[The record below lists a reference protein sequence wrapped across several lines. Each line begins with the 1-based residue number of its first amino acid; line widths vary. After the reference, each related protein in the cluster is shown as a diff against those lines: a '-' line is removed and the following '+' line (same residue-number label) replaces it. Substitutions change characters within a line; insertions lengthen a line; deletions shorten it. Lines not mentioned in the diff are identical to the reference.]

1 MPLTPEQLAKIA
13 QKDAALPAAL
23 KSNATT
29 NYYEGYFF
37 ITLNTRNYAP
47 ILSFITGRPD
57 APDDAPDAPACEY
70 TELGRKVMAV
80 WQTVPR
86 FHPQVEIIAA
96 EAMPDHF
103 HGLLR
108 LLPGNRKHLGHLVG
122 SFMGGCTH
130 GYWDTLGIDWRK
142 DRAERL
148 AKGAHA
154 LPPDRDRDHTC
165 SFRGPSLFVR
175 GYNDMEAVTP
185 EQVQTKL
192 RYIREQARR
201 ALIKGTLRDRFLVHR
216 SCTARGWT
224 LDTIRRGLRADRF
237 YAHNPDRLEHIL
249 LSLLPRI
256 PMQPAIVSAS
266 PSASSSASSST
277 SSSTSPSASPSVSPS
292 ASPSASSSAS
302 PSASSSASPS
312 ASPSASSS
320 ASSPKALLSYVG
332 CSALLSAERKLP
344 LVCHRS
350 DAPFF
355 ERQRDAVLRAARE
368 GAVIVSAF
376 ISPKE
381 REIRD
386 LLLMEQLPV
395 IEVCDNGFGDRYK
408 PRGKSF
414 YACAENR
421 LVQISPWNYE
431 YCPDLAVNREVCLV
445 MNELT
450 RVIAGV
456 GDGWWK
462 E

>member
-1 MPLTPEQLAKIA
+1 MPLTKEQLAKIA
-13 QKDAALPAAL
+13 QKEATLSAAL
-23 KSNATT
+23 KRSTST

-37 ITLNTRNYAP
+37 ITLNTRDYAP
-47 ILSFITGRPD
+47 ILSYISGRPD
-57 APDDAPDAPACEY
+57 APEGASDAPRCEY

-108 LLPGNRKHLGHLVG
+108 LKAGNRKHLGRIVNG
-122 SFMGGCTH
+122 FMIACTH
-130 GYWDTLGIDWRK
+130 EYWDTVGIKWRDMKKGPNKSDRDASRDWY
-142 DRAERL
+142 
-148 AKGAHA
+148 
-154 LPPDRDRDHTC
+154 DRDHTR

-192 RYIREQARR
+192 QYIREQARR
-201 ALIKGTLRDRFLVHR
+201 ALINGTLRDRFHIHR
-216 SCTARGWT
+216 SCKARGWT
-224 LDTIRRGLRADRF
+224 LDAIRRGLRADRF
-237 YAHNPDRLEHIL
+237 YAHNPERLEATL
-249 LSLLPRI
+249 RTLMPRI
-256 PMQPAIVSAS
+256 NMQPAATALAPAAATPASALA
-266 PSASSSASSST
+266 PAALAPAALSSG
-277 SSSTSPSASPSVSPS
+277 
-292 ASPSASSSAS
+292 
-302 PSASSSASPS
+302 
-312 ASPSASSS
+312 
-320 ASSPKALLSYVG
+320 SSPASAPKPLLSYIG

-350 DAPFF
+350 DATFF

-368 GAVIVSAF
+368 GAVIVSVF

-381 REIRD
+381 REIRR

-395 IEVCDNGFGDRYK
+395 IEVYDNGLADRYK
-408 PRGKSF
+408 PSGKNF

-431 YCPDLAVNREVCLV
+431 YCRNMTVNREVCLL
-445 MNELT
+445 MNELA
-450 RVIAGV
+450 RVVAGT
-456 GDGWWK
+456 GEGWWK
-462 E
+462 EE

>member
-23 KSNATT
+23 KRNATT

-80 WQTVPR
+80 WQSVPR

-130 GYWDTLGIDWRK
+130 GYWDILGIDWRK

-249 LSLLPRI
+249 RSLLPRI
-256 PMQPAIVSAS
+256 PMLPAIVSAS
-266 PSASSSASSST
+266 S
-277 SSSTSPSASPSVSPS
+277 SASPSLSLSLS
-292 ASPSASSSAS
+292 ASPSLSASSSAS
-302 PSASSSASPS
+302 PSASS
-312 ASPSASSS
+312 
-320 ASSPKALLSYVG
+320 PKPLLSYVG

-376 ISPKE
+376 VSPKE
-381 REIRD
+381 REIGR

-408 PRGKSF
+408 PSGKSF

-431 YCPDLAVNREVCLV
+431 YCRDLAVNREVCLV
-445 MNELT
+445 MNELA

>member
-23 KSNATT
+23 KRNATT

-80 WQTVPR
+80 WQSVPR

-108 LLPGNRKHLGHLVG
+108 LLPGNRKHLGRMVNG
-122 SFMGGCTH
+122 FMIACTH
-130 GYWDTLGIDWRK
+130 DYWDTLDIKWRDMKKDPNKSDRDASRDWY
-142 DRAERL
+142 
-148 AKGAHA
+148 
-154 LPPDRDRDHTC
+154 DRDHTR
-165 SFRGPSLFVR
+165 SFRGPSFFVR

-249 LSLLPRI
+249 RSLLPRI
-256 PMQPAIVSAS
+256 PMLPAIVSAS
-266 PSASSSASSST
+266 PSASSSASS
-277 SSSTSPSASPSVSPS
+277 
-292 ASPSASSSAS
+292 
-302 PSASSSASPS
+302 
-312 ASPSASSS
+312 
-320 ASSPKALLSYVG
+320 PKPLLSYVG

-376 ISPKE
+376 VSPKE
-381 REIRD
+381 RVIGR

-395 IEVCDNGFGDRYK
+395 IEVCDNGFGERYK
-408 PRGKSF
+408 PSGKSF

>member
-23 KSNATT
+23 KRNATT

-130 GYWDTLGIDWRK
+130 GYWDILGIDWRK

-165 SFRGPSLFVR
+165 SFRSPSLFVH

-249 LSLLPRI
+249 RSLLPRI
-256 PMQPAIVSAS
+256 PMQQAIV
-266 PSASSSASSST
+266 
-277 SSSTSPSASPSVSPS
+277 
-292 ASPSASSSAS
+292 
-302 PSASSSASPS
+302 SASPS

-320 ASSPKALLSYVG
+320 ASPTASSSASPSASSSASSPKPLLSYVG

-376 ISPKE
+376 VSPKE
-381 REIRD
+381 REIGR

-395 IEVCDNGFGDRYK
+395 IEVCDNGFGERYK
-408 PRGKSF
+408 PSGKSF

-445 MNELT
+445 MNELA

>member
-23 KSNATT
+23 KRNATT

-130 GYWDTLGIDWRK
+130 GYWDILGIDWRK

-256 PMQPAIVSAS
+256 PMLPAIVSAS
-266 PSASSSASSST
+266 PSS
-277 SSSTSPSASPSVSPS
+277 SPSS
-292 ASPSASSSAS
+292 SPSASS
-302 PSASSSASPS
+302 SASSSASPS
-312 ASPSASSS
+312 ASPT
-320 ASSPKALLSYVG
+320 ASSPKPLLSYVG

-431 YCPDLAVNREVCLV
+431 YCRDLAVNREVCLV
-445 MNELT
+445 MNELA

>member
-23 KSNATT
+23 KRNAAT

-86 FHPQVEIIAA
+86 FHPQVDIIAA

-108 LLPGNRKHLGHLVG
+108 LKAGNRKHLGRMVNG
-122 SFMGGCTH
+122 FMIACTH
-130 GYWDTLGIDWRK
+130 DYWDTLAIRWRDMKKDPNKSDRDASRDWY
-142 DRAERL
+142 
-148 AKGAHA
+148 
-154 LPPDRDRDHTC
+154 DRDHTR

-175 GYNDMEAVTP
+175 GYNDMEALTP

-192 RYIREQARR
+192 RYIHEQARR
-201 ALIKGTLRDRFLVHR
+201 ALIKGTFRDRFLVHR

-237 YAHNPDRLEHIL
+237 YAHNPDRLELIL
-249 LSLLPRI
+249 RSLLPRI
-256 PMQPAIVSAS
+256 PMQQATAP
-266 PSASSSASSST
+266 ASSSAV
-277 SSSTSPSASPSVSPS
+277 P
-292 ASPSASSSAS
+292 
-302 PSASSSASPS
+302 
-312 ASPSASSS
+312 S
-320 ASSPKALLSYVG
+320 ASSPKPLLSYVG

-376 ISPKE
+376 VSPKE
-381 REIRD
+381 REIRR

-408 PRGKSF
+408 PVGKSF

-421 LVQISPWNYE
+421 LVLISPWNYE
-431 YCPDLAVNREVCLV
+431 YCRDLAINREVCLV
-445 MNELT
+445 MNELV
-450 RVIAGV
+450 RVIAGT

-462 E
+462 

>member
-23 KSNATT
+23 KRNATT

-201 ALIKGTLRDRFLVHR
+201 ALIKGTLRDRFLVNR

-237 YAHNPDRLEHIL
+237 YAHNPDRLELIL
-249 LSLLPRI
+249 RSLLPRI
-256 PMQPAIVSAS
+256 PMQQAPAPA
-266 PSASSSASSST
+266 PASS
-277 SSSTSPSASPSVSPS
+277 S

-302 PSASSSASPS
+302 PSASSSAS
-312 ASPSASSS
+312 
-320 ASSPKALLSYVG
+320 SPKPLLSYVG

-376 ISPKE
+376 VSPKE
-381 REIRD
+381 REIGR

-408 PRGKSF
+408 PSGKSF

-431 YCPDLAVNREVCLV
+431 YCRDMSINREVCLV
-445 MNELT
+445 MNELA

>member
-23 KSNATT
+23 KRNATT

-130 GYWDTLGIDWRK
+130 GYWDILGIDWRK

-237 YAHNPDRLEHIL
+237 YVHNPDRLEHIL

-256 PMQPAIVSAS
+256 PMQQTTAP
-266 PSASSSASSST
+266 
-277 SSSTSPSASPSVSPS
+277 
-292 ASPSASSSAS
+292 ASSSAS
-302 PSASSSASPS
+302 PSASSSKP
-312 ASPSASSS
+312 
-320 ASSPKALLSYVG
+320 LLSYVG

-408 PRGKSF
+408 PSGKSF

-431 YCPDLAVNREVCLV
+431 YCPALAVNREVCLV
-445 MNELT
+445 MNELA

>member
-23 KSNATT
+23 KRNATT

-130 GYWDTLGIDWRK
+130 GYWDILGIDWRK

-201 ALIKGTLRDRFLVHR
+201 ALIKGTLRDRFFVHR

-249 LSLLPRI
+249 RSLLPRI
-256 PMQPAIVSAS
+256 PMQQAVGSASASASASSSASASASLSAS
-266 PSASSSASSST
+266 PSASSSASSS
-277 SSSTSPSASPSVSPS
+277 
-292 ASPSASSSAS
+292 ASPSASS
-302 PSASSSASPS
+302 
-312 ASPSASSS
+312 
-320 ASSPKALLSYVG
+320 PKPLLSYVG
-332 CSALLSAERKLP
+332 CSSLLSAERKLP

-376 ISPKE
+376 VSPKE
-381 REIRD
+381 REIGR

-408 PRGKSF
+408 PSGKSF

-431 YCPDLAVNREVCLV
+431 YCRDLAVNREVCLV
-445 MNELT
+445 MNELA

>member
-23 KSNATT
+23 KRNATT

-130 GYWDTLGIDWRK
+130 GYWDILGIDWRK
-142 DRAERL
+142 DREERL

-249 LSLLPRI
+249 RSLLPRI
-256 PMQPAIVSAS
+256 PMQQAIVSAS
-266 PSASSSASSST
+266 S
-277 SSSTSPSASPSVSPS
+277 
-292 ASPSASSSAS
+292 SASSSAS
-302 PSASSSASPS
+302 PSASSSASPT
-312 ASPSASSS
+312 ASSS
-320 ASSPKALLSYVG
+320 AYSPKPLLSYVG
-332 CSALLSAERKLP
+332 CSALLSADRKLP

-355 ERQRDAVLRAARE
+355 ERQRAAVLRAARE

-376 ISPKE
+376 VSPKE
-381 REIRD
+381 REIGR
-386 LLLMEQLPV
+386 LLLKEQLPV

-408 PRGKSF
+408 PSGKSF

-431 YCPDLAVNREVCLV
+431 YCRDLAVNREVCLV
-445 MNELT
+445 MNELA

>member
-23 KSNATT
+23 KRNATT

-108 LLPGNRKHLGHLVG
+108 LLPGNRKHLGRMVNG
-122 SFMGGCTH
+122 FMIACTH
-130 GYWDTLGIDWRK
+130 DYWDTLDIKWRDMKKDPNKSDRDASRDWY
-142 DRAERL
+142 
-148 AKGAHA
+148 
-154 LPPDRDRDHTC
+154 DRDHTC

-201 ALIKGTLRDRFLVHR
+201 SLIKGTLRDRFLVHR

-249 LSLLPRI
+249 RSLLPRI
-256 PMQPAIVSAS
+256 PMLPAIV
-266 PSASSSASSST
+266 
-277 SSSTSPSASPSVSPS
+277 
-292 ASPSASSSAS
+292 SASSSAS
-302 PSASSSASPS
+302 PT
-312 ASPSASSS
+312 
-320 ASSPKALLSYVG
+320 ASSPKPLLSYVG

-355 ERQRDAVLRAARE
+355 ERQRAAVLRAARE

-376 ISPKE
+376 VSPKE
-381 REIRD
+381 REIGR

-408 PRGKSF
+408 PVGKSF

-445 MNELT
+445 MNELA

>member
-23 KSNATT
+23 KRNATT

-224 LDTIRRGLRADRF
+224 LDTIRRGLSADRF

-249 LSLLPRI
+249 RSLLPRI
-256 PMQPAIVSAS
+256 PMQQTTAPSSSSSSSSASPTASPSASASASPSASASAS
-266 PSASSSASSST
+266 PSASS
-277 SSSTSPSASPSVSPS
+277 
-292 ASPSASSSAS
+292 
-302 PSASSSASPS
+302 
-312 ASPSASSS
+312 
-320 ASSPKALLSYVG
+320 PKPLLSYVG

-376 ISPKE
+376 VSPKE
-381 REIRD
+381 REIGR

-408 PRGKSF
+408 PSGKSF

-431 YCPDLAVNREVCLV
+431 YCRDLAVNREVCLV
-445 MNELT
+445 MNELV

-462 E
+462 

>member
-1 MPLTPEQLAKIA
+1 MPLTKEQLAKIA
-13 QKDAALPAAL
+13 QKEATLSAAL
-23 KSNATT
+23 KRSTST

-37 ITLNTRNYAP
+37 ITLNTRDYAP
-47 ILSFITGRPD
+47 ILSYISGRPD
-57 APDDAPDAPACEY
+57 APEGAPDAPRCEY

-86 FHPQVEIIAA
+86 CHPHVEIIAA

-108 LLPGNRKHLGHLVG
+108 LKPGNRKHLGRIVNG
-122 SFMGGCTH
+122 FMIACTH
-130 GYWDTLGIDWRK
+130 EYWDTLDIKWRDMKKDPNKSDRDASRDWY
-142 DRAERL
+142 
-148 AKGAHA
+148 
-154 LPPDRDRDHTC
+154 DRDHTR

-192 RYIREQARR
+192 QYIREQARR
-201 ALIKGTLRDRFLVHR
+201 ALIKGTLRDRFHIHR
-216 SCTARGWT
+216 SCKARGWT
-224 LDTIRRGLRADRF
+224 LDAIRRGLRADRF
-237 YAHNPDRLEHIL
+237 YAHNPERLEATL
-249 LSLLPRI
+249 RTLMPRI
-256 PMQPAIVSAS
+256 HMQSA
-266 PSASSSASSST
+266 AFA
-277 SSSTSPSASPSVSPS
+277 
-292 ASPSASSSAS
+292 
-302 PSASSSASPS
+302 
-312 ASPSASSS
+312 
-320 ASSPKALLSYVG
+320 PKPLLSYIG

-355 ERQRDAVLRAARE
+355 ERQRDAVLHAARE

-381 REIRD
+381 REIRR

-395 IEVCDNGFGDRYK
+395 IEVYDNGLADRYK
-408 PRGKSF
+408 PSGKSF

-431 YCPDLAVNREVCLV
+431 YCRNMTVNREVCLV
-445 MNELT
+445 MNELV

>member
-23 KSNATT
+23 KRNATT

-249 LSLLPRI
+249 RSLLPRI
-256 PMQPAIVSAS
+256 PMLPAIVSAS
-266 PSASSSASSST
+266 PSA
-277 SSSTSPSASPSVSPS
+277 P
-292 ASPSASSSAS
+292 

-312 ASPSASSS
+312 ASPSAFPSASPSASASSS
-320 ASSPKALLSYVG
+320 ASSPKPLLSYVG

-376 ISPKE
+376 VSPKE
-381 REIRD
+381 REIWR

-408 PRGKSF
+408 PSGKSF

-445 MNELT
+445 MNELA

>member
-23 KSNATT
+23 KRNATT

-201 ALIKGTLRDRFLVHR
+201 SLIKGTLRDRFLVHR

-249 LSLLPRI
+249 RSLLPRI
-256 PMQPAIVSAS
+256 PMLPAIVSAS
-266 PSASSSASSST
+266 PT
-277 SSSTSPSASPSVSPS
+277 
-292 ASPSASSSAS
+292 
-302 PSASSSASPS
+302 
-312 ASPSASSS
+312 ASSS
-320 ASSPKALLSYVG
+320 ASSPKPLLSYVG

-376 ISPKE
+376 VSPKE
-381 REIRD
+381 RKIGR

-408 PRGKSF
+408 PSGKSF

-445 MNELT
+445 MNELA

-462 E
+462 

>member
-23 KSNATT
+23 KRNATT

-130 GYWDTLGIDWRK
+130 GYWDILGIDWRK

-249 LSLLPRI
+249 RSLLPRI
-256 PMQPAIVSAS
+256 PMQQAIV
-266 PSASSSASSST
+266 SASSSASPTASPTASST
-277 SSSTSPSASPSVSPS
+277 
-292 ASPSASSSAS
+292 ASSSAS
-302 PSASSSASPS
+302 PSASSSAS
-312 ASPSASSS
+312 
-320 ASSPKALLSYVG
+320 SPKPLLSYVG

-376 ISPKE
+376 VSPKE

-386 LLLMEQLPV
+386 LLLMEQLPI
-395 IEVCDNGFGDRYK
+395 IEVVDNGFGDRYK
-408 PRGKSF
+408 PSGKSF

-445 MNELT
+445 MNELA

>member
-23 KSNATT
+23 KRNATT

-148 AKGAHA
+148 VKGAHA

-249 LSLLPRI
+249 RSLLPRI
-256 PMQPAIVSAS
+256 PMQQAIVSAS
-266 PSASSSASSST
+266 PSASS
-277 SSSTSPSASPSVSPS
+277 
-292 ASPSASSSAS
+292 
-302 PSASSSASPS
+302 
-312 ASPSASSS
+312 
-320 ASSPKALLSYVG
+320 PKPLLSYVG
-332 CSALLSAERKLP
+332 CSSLLSADRKLP

-376 ISPKE
+376 VSPKE
-381 REIRD
+381 REIGR

-408 PRGKSF
+408 PSGKSF

-431 YCPDLAVNREVCLV
+431 YCRDLAVNREVCLV
-445 MNELT
+445 MNELA

-462 E
+462 

>member
-1 MPLTPEQLAKIA
+1 MPLTKEQLAKIA
-13 QKDAALPAAL
+13 QKEATLSAAL
-23 KSNATT
+23 KRSTST

-37 ITLNTRNYAP
+37 ITLNTRDYAP
-47 ILSFITGRPD
+47 ILSYISGRPD
-57 APDDAPDAPACEY
+57 APEGAPDAPRCEY

-108 LLPGNRKHLGHLVG
+108 LKAGNRKHLGRMVNG
-122 SFMGGCTH
+122 FMIACTH
-130 GYWDTLGIDWRK
+130 EYWDTLDIKWRDMKKDPNKSDRDASRDWY
-142 DRAERL
+142 
-148 AKGAHA
+148 
-154 LPPDRDRDHTC
+154 DRDHTR

-192 RYIREQARR
+192 QYIREQARR
-201 ALIKGTLRDRFLVHR
+201 SLIKGTLRDRFHIHR
-216 SCTARGWT
+216 SCKARGWT
-224 LDTIRRGLRADRF
+224 LDAIRRGLRADRF
-237 YAHNPDRLEHIL
+237 YAHNPERLEATL
-249 LSLLPRI
+249 RTLMPRI
-256 PMQPAIVSAS
+256 NMQPAATALA
-266 PSASSSASSST
+266 PAAAAPAPAALAPAAAALSSG
-277 SSSTSPSASPSVSPS
+277 
-292 ASPSASSSAS
+292 
-302 PSASSSASPS
+302 
-312 ASPSASSS
+312 
-320 ASSPKALLSYVG
+320 SSPASAPMPLLSYIG
-332 CSALLSAERKLP
+332 CSVLLSAERKLP

-381 REIRD
+381 REIRR

-395 IEVCDNGFGDRYK
+395 IEVYDNGLADRYK
-408 PRGKSF
+408 PSGKSF

-431 YCPDLAVNREVCLV
+431 YCRNMTVNREVCLV
-445 MNELT
+445 MNELA
-450 RVIAGV
+450 RVIAGT
-456 GDGWWK
+456 GEEWWK

>member
-23 KSNATT
+23 KRNATT

-130 GYWDTLGIDWRK
+130 GYWDILGIDWRK

-175 GYNDMEAVTP
+175 GYNDMEAVTQ

-201 ALIKGTLRDRFLVHR
+201 ALIKGTLRDRFFVHR

-249 LSLLPRI
+249 RSLLPRI
-256 PMQPAIVSAS
+256 PMLPAIV
-266 PSASSSASSST
+266 
-277 SSSTSPSASPSVSPS
+277 
-292 ASPSASSSAS
+292 SASSSAS
-302 PSASSSASPS
+302 PSLSASPTASPTASPS
-312 ASPSASSS
+312 APPS
-320 ASSPKALLSYVG
+320 ASSPKPLLSYVG

-376 ISPKE
+376 VSPKE
-381 REIRD
+381 REIGR

-408 PRGKSF
+408 PSGKSF

-431 YCPDLAVNREVCLV
+431 YCRDLAVNREVCLV
-445 MNELT
+445 MNELA

>member
-23 KSNATT
+23 KRNATT

-80 WQTVPR
+80 WQSVPR

-154 LPPDRDRDHTC
+154 LPPDRDRDHTR

-201 ALIKGTLRDRFLVHR
+201 ALIKGTFRDRFLVHR

-224 LDTIRRGLRADRF
+224 LDTIRQGLRADRF

-249 LSLLPRI
+249 RSLLPRI
-256 PMQPAIVSAS
+256 PMLPAIVSAS
-266 PSASSSASSST
+266 P
-277 SSSTSPSASPSVSPS
+277 
-292 ASPSASSSAS
+292 SAS

-312 ASPSASSS
+312 ASPSASS
-320 ASSPKALLSYVG
+320 PKPLLSYVG

-376 ISPKE
+376 VSPKE
-381 REIRD
+381 REIGR

-408 PRGKSF
+408 PSGKSF

-445 MNELT
+445 MNELA

-462 E
+462 

>member
-23 KSNATT
+23 KRNATT

-249 LSLLPRI
+249 RSLLPRI
-256 PMQPAIVSAS
+256 PMQQAIV
-266 PSASSSASSST
+266 SASSSASS
-277 SSSTSPSASPSVSPS
+277 S

-302 PSASSSASPS
+302 PSASSSASPT

-320 ASSPKALLSYVG
+320 ASPSASSPKPLLSYVG

-376 ISPKE
+376 VSPKE
-381 REIRD
+381 REIGR

-408 PRGKSF
+408 PSGKSF

-445 MNELT
+445 MNELA

>member
-23 KSNATT
+23 KRNATT

-86 FHPQVEIIAA
+86 FHPQVEIMAA

-108 LLPGNRKHLGHLVG
+108 LLPGNRKHLGRMVNG
-122 SFMGGCTH
+122 FMIACTH
-130 GYWDTLGIDWRK
+130 DYWDTLDIKWRDMKKDPNKSDRDASRDWY
-142 DRAERL
+142 
-148 AKGAHA
+148 
-154 LPPDRDRDHTC
+154 DRDHTC

-249 LSLLPRI
+249 RSLLPRI
-256 PMQPAIVSAS
+256 PMQQAILSASPTASPTAS
-266 PSASSSASSST
+266 PSASS
-277 SSSTSPSASPSVSPS
+277 
-292 ASPSASSSAS
+292 
-302 PSASSSASPS
+302 
-312 ASPSASSS
+312 
-320 ASSPKALLSYVG
+320 PKPLLSYVG

-355 ERQRDAVLRAARE
+355 ERQRAAVLRAAHE

-376 ISPKE
+376 VSPKE
-381 REIRD
+381 REIGR

-408 PRGKSF
+408 PSGKSF

-431 YCPDLAVNREVCLV
+431 YCRDLAVNREVCLV
-445 MNELT
+445 MNELA

>member
-23 KSNATT
+23 KRNAAT

-57 APDDAPDAPACEY
+57 APDDAPDAPACKY

-108 LLPGNRKHLGHLVG
+108 LKAGNRKHLGRMVNG
-122 SFMGGCTH
+122 FMIACTH
-130 GYWDTLGIDWRK
+130 DYWDTLAIKWRDMKKDPNKSDRDASRDWY
-142 DRAERL
+142 
-148 AKGAHA
+148 
-154 LPPDRDRDHTC
+154 DRDHTR

-175 GYNDMEAVTP
+175 GYNDMEALTP

-201 ALIKGTLRDRFLVHR
+201 ALIKGTFRDRFLVHR

-237 YAHNPDRLEHIL
+237 YAHNPDRLELIL
-249 LSLLPRI
+249 RSLLPRI
-256 PMQPAIVSAS
+256 PMQQATAPVS
-266 PSASSSASSST
+266 PSAASSSAAL
-277 SSSTSPSASPSVSPS
+277 SAVP
-292 ASPSASSSAS
+292 
-302 PSASSSASPS
+302 
-312 ASPSASSS
+312 S
-320 ASSPKALLSYVG
+320 ASSPKPLLSYVG

-376 ISPKE
+376 VSPKE
-381 REIRD
+381 REIRR

-408 PRGKSF
+408 PVGKSF

-421 LVQISPWNYE
+421 LVLISPWNYE
-431 YCPDLAVNREVCLV
+431 YSRDLAINREVCLV
-445 MNELT
+445 MNELV
-450 RVIAGV
+450 RVIAGT
-456 GDGWWK
+456 GGGWWK
-462 E
+462 

>member
-1 MPLTPEQLAKIA
+1 MPLTKEQLAKIA
-13 QKDAALPAAL
+13 QKEATLSAAL
-23 KSNATT
+23 KRSTSI

-37 ITLNTRNYAP
+37 ITLNTRDYAP
-47 ILSFITGRPD
+47 ILSYISGRPD
-57 APDDAPDAPACEY
+57 APEGAPDAPRCEY

-108 LLPGNRKHLGHLVG
+108 LKAGNRKHLGRIVNG
-122 SFMGGCTH
+122 FMIACTH
-130 GYWDTLGIDWRK
+130 EYWDTVGIKWRDMKKDPNKSDRDASRDWY
-142 DRAERL
+142 
-148 AKGAHA
+148 
-154 LPPDRDRDHTC
+154 DRDHTR

-192 RYIREQARR
+192 QYIREQARR
-201 ALIKGTLRDRFLVHR
+201 ALIKGTLRDRFHIHR
-216 SCTARGWT
+216 SCKARGWT
-224 LDTIRRGLRADRF
+224 LDAIRRGVRADRF
-237 YAHNPDRLEHIL
+237 YAHNPERLEATLRTLMPHIN
-249 LSLLPRI
+249 
-256 PMQPAIVSAS
+256 MQPAAAALA
-266 PSASSSASSST
+266 PAALSSG
-277 SSSTSPSASPSVSPS
+277 
-292 ASPSASSSAS
+292 
-302 PSASSSASPS
+302 
-312 ASPSASSS
+312 
-320 ASSPKALLSYVG
+320 SSPASAPKPLLSYIG

-381 REIRD
+381 REIRR

-395 IEVCDNGFGDRYK
+395 IEVYDNGLADRYK
-408 PRGKSF
+408 PSGKNF

-431 YCPDLAVNREVCLV
+431 YCRNMTVNREVCLV
-445 MNELT
+445 MNEMA
-450 RVIAGV
+450 RVIAGT
-456 GDGWWK
+456 GEGWWK
-462 E
+462 EE

>member
-23 KSNATT
+23 KRNATT

-108 LLPGNRKHLGHLVG
+108 LLPGNRKHLGRMVNG
-122 SFMGGCTH
+122 FMIACTH
-130 GYWDTLGIDWRK
+130 DYWDTLDIKWRDMKKDPNKSDRDASRDWY
-142 DRAERL
+142 
-148 AKGAHA
+148 
-154 LPPDRDRDHTC
+154 DRDHTC

-249 LSLLPRI
+249 RSLLPRI
-256 PMQPAIVSAS
+256 PMQQAIVSAS
-266 PSASSSASSST
+266 PT
-277 SSSTSPSASPSVSPS
+277 
-292 ASPSASSSAS
+292 ASSSAS
-302 PSASSSASPS
+302 PSASS
-312 ASPSASSS
+312 
-320 ASSPKALLSYVG
+320 PKPLLSYVG
-332 CSALLSAERKLP
+332 CGALLSAERKLP

-376 ISPKE
+376 VSPKE
-381 REIRD
+381 REIGR

-408 PRGKSF
+408 PSGKSF

-431 YCPDLAVNREVCLV
+431 YCRDLAVNREVCLV
-445 MNELT
+445 MNELA

-462 E
+462 

>member
-23 KSNATT
+23 KRNATT
-29 NYYEGYFF
+29 NYYEGCFF

-80 WQTVPR
+80 WQSVPR

-201 ALIKGTLRDRFLVHR
+201 SLIKGTLRDRFLVHR

-249 LSLLPRI
+249 RSLLLRI
-256 PMQPAIVSAS
+256 PMQQAIVSS
-266 PSASSSASSST
+266 
-277 SSSTSPSASPSVSPS
+277 
-292 ASPSASSSAS
+292 
-302 PSASSSASPS
+302 
-312 ASPSASSS
+312 SPSASSS
-320 ASSPKALLSYVG
+320 ASSPKPLLSYVG

-355 ERQRDAVLRAARE
+355 ERQRAAVLRAARE

-376 ISPKE
+376 VSPKE
-381 REIRD
+381 REIGR

-408 PRGKSF
+408 PSGKSF

-445 MNELT
+445 MNELA

-462 E
+462 

>member
-23 KSNATT
+23 KRNATT

-108 LLPGNRKHLGHLVG
+108 LLPGNRKHLGRMVNG
-122 SFMGGCTH
+122 FMIACTH
-130 GYWDTLGIDWRK
+130 DYWDTLDIKWRDMKKDPNKSDRDASRDWY
-142 DRAERL
+142 
-148 AKGAHA
+148 
-154 LPPDRDRDHTC
+154 DRDHTC

-256 PMQPAIVSAS
+256 PMQQTTAP
-266 PSASSSASSST
+266 ASSSASSS
-277 SSSTSPSASPSVSPS
+277 ASPT
-292 ASPSASSSAS
+292 ASSSK
-302 PSASSSASPS
+302 P
-312 ASPSASSS
+312 
-320 ASSPKALLSYVG
+320 LLSYVG

-344 LVCHRS
+344 LVCHRP

-376 ISPKE
+376 VSPKE
-381 REIRD
+381 REIGR

-408 PRGKSF
+408 PSGKSF

-445 MNELT
+445 MNELA

-462 E
+462 

>member
-23 KSNATT
+23 KRNATT

-108 LLPGNRKHLGHLVG
+108 LKAGNRKHLGRMVNG
-122 SFMGGCTH
+122 FMIACTH
-130 GYWDTLGIDWRK
+130 DYWDTLDIKWRDMKKDPNKSDRDASRDWY
-142 DRAERL
+142 
-148 AKGAHA
+148 
-154 LPPDRDRDHTC
+154 DRDHTC

-201 ALIKGTLRDRFLVHR
+201 SLIKGTLRDRFLVHR

-249 LSLLPRI
+249 RSLLPRI
-256 PMQPAIVSAS
+256 PMQQAIVSAS
-266 PSASSSASSST
+266 PL
-277 SSSTSPSASPSVSPS
+277 
-292 ASPSASSSAS
+292 
-302 PSASSSASPS
+302 ASPS
-312 ASPSASSS
+312 ASPSASS
-320 ASSPKALLSYVG
+320 PKPLLSYVG

-355 ERQRDAVLRAARE
+355 ERQRAAVLRAARE

-376 ISPKE
+376 VSPKE
-381 REIRD
+381 REIGR

-408 PRGKSF
+408 PSGKSF

-431 YCPDLAVNREVCLV
+431 YCRDLAVNREVCLV
-445 MNELT
+445 MNELA

-462 E
+462 

>member
-23 KSNATT
+23 KRNATT

-47 ILSFITGRPD
+47 ILSFITGR
-57 APDDAPDAPACEY
+57 PDAPACEY

-108 LLPGNRKHLGHLVG
+108 LLPGNRKHLGRMVNG
-122 SFMGGCTH
+122 FMIACTH
-130 GYWDTLGIDWRK
+130 DYWDTLDIKWRDMKKDPNKSDRDASRDWY
-142 DRAERL
+142 
-148 AKGAHA
+148 
-154 LPPDRDRDHTC
+154 DRDHTC

-256 PMQPAIVSAS
+256 PMQQTTAP
-266 PSASSSASSST
+266 
-277 SSSTSPSASPSVSPS
+277 
-292 ASPSASSSAS
+292 
-302 PSASSSASPS
+302 ASSSASPS
-312 ASPSASSS
+312 ASPSASS
-320 ASSPKALLSYVG
+320 PKPLLSYVG

-376 ISPKE
+376 VSPKE
-381 REIRD
+381 REIGR

-408 PRGKSF
+408 PSGKSF

-445 MNELT
+445 MNELA

>member
-23 KSNATT
+23 KRNATT

-108 LLPGNRKHLGHLVG
+108 LLPGNRKHLGRMVNG
-122 SFMGGCTH
+122 FMIACTH
-130 GYWDTLGIDWRK
+130 DYWDTLDIKWRDMKKDPNKSDRDASRDWY
-142 DRAERL
+142 
-148 AKGAHA
+148 
-154 LPPDRDRDHTC
+154 DRDHTC

-249 LSLLPRI
+249 RSLLPRI
-256 PMQPAIVSAS
+256 PMQQAIV
-266 PSASSSASSST
+266 
-277 SSSTSPSASPSVSPS
+277 
-292 ASPSASSSAS
+292 
-302 PSASSSASPS
+302 SASPS

-320 ASSPKALLSYVG
+320 ASSPKPLLSYVG

-350 DAPFF
+350 DAPVF

-376 ISPKE
+376 VSPKE
-381 REIRD
+381 REIGR
-386 LLLMEQLPV
+386 LLLMEQLPI
-395 IEVCDNGFGDRYK
+395 IEVVDNGFGDRYK
-408 PRGKSF
+408 PSGKSF

-431 YCPDLAVNREVCLV
+431 YCRDLAVNREVCLV
-445 MNELT
+445 MNELA

-462 E
+462 

>member
-23 KSNATT
+23 KRNATT

-86 FHPQVEIIAA
+86 FHPQVEIMAA

-201 ALIKGTLRDRFLVHR
+201 ALIKGTLRDRFFVHR

-249 LSLLPRI
+249 RSLLPRI
-256 PMQPAIVSAS
+256 PMLPAIVSAS
-266 PSASSSASSST
+266 PT
-277 SSSTSPSASPSVSPS
+277 
-292 ASPSASSSAS
+292 ASSSAS
-302 PSASSSASPS
+302 PSASFSASPTASPS
-312 ASPSASSS
+312 ASPSASS
-320 ASSPKALLSYVG
+320 PKPLLSYVG

-355 ERQRDAVLRAARE
+355 ERQRAAVLRAARE

-376 ISPKE
+376 VSPKE
-381 REIRD
+381 REIGR

-408 PRGKSF
+408 PSGKSF

-431 YCPDLAVNREVCLV
+431 YCRDLAVNREVCLV
-445 MNELT
+445 MNELA

>member
-1 MPLTPEQLAKIA
+1 MPLTKEQLAKIA
-13 QKDAALPAAL
+13 QKEATLSAAL
-23 KSNATT
+23 KRSTST

-37 ITLNTRNYAP
+37 ITLNTRDYAP
-47 ILSFITGRPD
+47 ILSYISGRPD
-57 APDDAPDAPACEY
+57 APEGAPDAPRCEY

-86 FHPQVEIIAA
+86 CHPRVEIIAA

-108 LLPGNRKHLGHLVG
+108 LKAGNRKHLGHLVG
-122 SFMGGCTH
+122 GFMGGCTH
-130 GYWDTLGIDWRK
+130 GYWDILGIDWRK
-142 DRAERL
+142 DREERL
-148 AKGAHA
+148 AKGADA
-154 LPPDRDRDHTC
+154 LPPDRDRDHTR

-175 GYNDMEAVTP
+175 GYNDMETVTP

-192 RYIREQARR
+192 QYIREQARR
-201 ALIKGTLRDRFLVHR
+201 ALIKGTLRDRFHIHR
-216 SCTARGWT
+216 SCKARGWT
-224 LDTIRRGLRADRF
+224 LDAIRRGLRADRF
-237 YAHNPDRLEHIL
+237 YAHNPERLEATL
-249 LSLLPRI
+249 RTLMPRI
-256 PMQPAIVSAS
+256 NMQPAAF
-266 PSASSSASSST
+266 A
-277 SSSTSPSASPSVSPS
+277 
-292 ASPSASSSAS
+292 
-302 PSASSSASPS
+302 
-312 ASPSASSS
+312 
-320 ASSPKALLSYVG
+320 PKPLLSYIG

-381 REIRD
+381 REIGR

-395 IEVCDNGFGDRYK
+395 IEVVDNGFADRYK
-408 PRGKSF
+408 PSGKSF

-431 YCPDLAVNREVCLV
+431 FHRDLVVNREACLV
-445 MNELT
+445 MNQLA
-450 RVIAGV
+450 RVIAGT
-456 GDGWWK
+456 GEGWWK

>member
-1 MPLTPEQLAKIA
+1 
-13 QKDAALPAAL
+13 
-23 KSNATT
+23 
-29 NYYEGYFF
+29 
-37 ITLNTRNYAP
+37 
-47 ILSFITGRPD
+47 
-57 APDDAPDAPACEY
+57 
-70 TELGRKVMAV
+70 
-80 WQTVPR
+80 
-86 FHPQVEIIAA
+86 
-96 EAMPDHF
+96 MPDHF

-108 LLPGNRKHLGHLVG
+108 LLPGNRKHLGRMVNG
-122 SFMGGCTH
+122 FMIACTH
-130 GYWDTLGIDWRK
+130 DYWDTLDIKWRDMKKDPNKSDRDASRDWY
-142 DRAERL
+142 
-148 AKGAHA
+148 
-154 LPPDRDRDHTC
+154 DRDHTC

-224 LDTIRRGLRADRF
+224 LDTIRRGLCADRF

-249 LSLLPRI
+249 RSLLPRI
-256 PMQPAIVSAS
+256 PMQQATAP
-266 PSASSSASSST
+266 
-277 SSSTSPSASPSVSPS
+277 
-292 ASPSASSSAS
+292 ASSSAS
-302 PSASSSASPS
+302 PSASS
-312 ASPSASSS
+312 
-320 ASSPKALLSYVG
+320 PKPLLSYVG
-332 CSALLSAERKLP
+332 CSVLLSAERKLP

-376 ISPKE
+376 VSPKE
-381 REIRD
+381 REIGR

-408 PRGKSF
+408 PSGKSF

-445 MNELT
+445 MNELA

-462 E
+462 

>member
-23 KSNATT
+23 KRNATT

-57 APDDAPDAPACEY
+57 APDAPACEY

-80 WQTVPR
+80 WQSVPR

-130 GYWDTLGIDWRK
+130 GYWDILGIDWRK

-216 SCTARGWT
+216 SCTARDWT

-249 LSLLPRI
+249 RSLLPRI
-256 PMQPAIVSAS
+256 PMLPAIVSAS
-266 PSASSSASSST
+266 PSASS
-277 SSSTSPSASPSVSPS
+277 
-292 ASPSASSSAS
+292 
-302 PSASSSASPS
+302 
-312 ASPSASSS
+312 
-320 ASSPKALLSYVG
+320 PKPLLSYVG

-376 ISPKE
+376 VSPKE
-381 REIRD
+381 REIGR

-408 PRGKSF
+408 PSGKSF

-431 YCPDLAVNREVCLV
+431 YCRDLAVNREVCLV
-445 MNELT
+445 MNELA

-462 E
+462 

>member
-23 KSNATT
+23 KRNATT

-47 ILSFITGRPD
+47 ILSFIMGRPD

-80 WQTVPR
+80 WQSVPR

-130 GYWDTLGIDWRK
+130 GYWDILGIDWRK

-249 LSLLPRI
+249 RSLLPRI
-256 PMQPAIVSAS
+256 PMQQAIL
-266 PSASSSASSST
+266 SASSSAPTSASSSV
-277 SSSTSPSASPSVSPS
+277 SPTASPS

-302 PSASSSASPS
+302 PSASS
-312 ASPSASSS
+312 
-320 ASSPKALLSYVG
+320 PKPLLSYVG

-355 ERQRDAVLRAARE
+355 ERQRAAVLRAARE

-376 ISPKE
+376 VSPKE
-381 REIRD
+381 REIGR

-408 PRGKSF
+408 PSGKSF

-431 YCPDLAVNREVCLV
+431 YCRDLAVNREVCLV
-445 MNELT
+445 MNELA

-462 E
+462 

>member
-23 KSNATT
+23 KRNATT

-108 LLPGNRKHLGHLVG
+108 LLPGNRKHLGRMVNG
-122 SFMGGCTH
+122 FMIACTH
-130 GYWDTLGIDWRK
+130 DYWDTLDIKWRDMKKDPNKSDRDASRDWY
-142 DRAERL
+142 
-148 AKGAHA
+148 
-154 LPPDRDRDHTC
+154 DRDHTC

-201 ALIKGTLRDRFLVHR
+201 SLIKGTLRDRFLVHR

-249 LSLLPRI
+249 RSLLPRI
-256 PMQPAIVSAS
+256 PMLPAIV
-266 PSASSSASSST
+266 
-277 SSSTSPSASPSVSPS
+277 
-292 ASPSASSSAS
+292 
-302 PSASSSASPS
+302 
-312 ASPSASSS
+312 SASSS
-320 ASSPKALLSYVG
+320 ASSPKPLLSYVG

-376 ISPKE
+376 VSPKE
-381 REIRD
+381 REIGR

-408 PRGKSF
+408 PSGKSF

-445 MNELT
+445 MNELA

>member
-23 KSNATT
+23 KRNATT

-108 LLPGNRKHLGHLVG
+108 LLPGNRKHLGRMVNG
-122 SFMGGCTH
+122 FMIACTH
-130 GYWDTLGIDWRK
+130 DYWDTLDIKWRDMKK
-142 DRAERL
+142 DPN
-148 AKGAHA
+148 KS
-154 LPPDRDRDHTC
+154 DRDASREWYDRDHTC

-249 LSLLPRI
+249 RSLLPRI
-256 PMQPAIVSAS
+256 PMLPAIVSAS
-266 PSASSSASSST
+266 PSASSSASS
-277 SSSTSPSASPSVSPS
+277 
-292 ASPSASSSAS
+292 
-302 PSASSSASPS
+302 
-312 ASPSASSS
+312 
-320 ASSPKALLSYVG
+320 PKPLLSYVG

-376 ISPKE
+376 VSPKE
-381 REIRD
+381 REIGR

-408 PRGKSF
+408 PSGKSF

-431 YCPDLAVNREVCLV
+431 YCRDLAVNREVCLV
-445 MNELT
+445 MNELA

>member
-23 KSNATT
+23 KRNATT

-108 LLPGNRKHLGHLVG
+108 LLPGNRKHLGRMVNG
-122 SFMGGCTH
+122 FMIACTH
-130 GYWDTLGIDWRK
+130 DYWDTLDIKWRDMKKDPNKSDRDASRDWY
-142 DRAERL
+142 
-148 AKGAHA
+148 
-154 LPPDRDRDHTC
+154 DRDHTC

-201 ALIKGTLRDRFLVHR
+201 ALIKGTLRDRFFVHR

-249 LSLLPRI
+249 RSLLPRI
-256 PMQPAIVSAS
+256 PMLPAIVSAS
-266 PSASSSASSST
+266 PSASSSASS
-277 SSSTSPSASPSVSPS
+277 
-292 ASPSASSSAS
+292 
-302 PSASSSASPS
+302 
-312 ASPSASSS
+312 
-320 ASSPKALLSYVG
+320 PKPLLSYVG
-332 CSALLSAERKLP
+332 CSSLLSAERKLP

-376 ISPKE
+376 VSPKE
-381 REIRD
+381 REIGR

-408 PRGKSF
+408 PSGKSF

-431 YCPDLAVNREVCLV
+431 YCRDLAVNREVCLV
-445 MNELT
+445 MNELA

-462 E
+462 

>member
-23 KSNATT
+23 KRNAAT

-108 LLPGNRKHLGHLVG
+108 LKAGNRKHLGRMVNG
-122 SFMGGCTH
+122 FMIACTH
-130 GYWDTLGIDWRK
+130 DYWDTLAIKWRDMKKDPNKSDRDASRDWY
-142 DRAERL
+142 
-148 AKGAHA
+148 
-154 LPPDRDRDHTC
+154 DRDHTR

-201 ALIKGTLRDRFLVHR
+201 ALIKGTFRDRFLVHR

-224 LDTIRRGLRADRF
+224 LDTIRRALRADRF
-237 YAHNPDRLEHIL
+237 YAHNPDRLELIL
-249 LSLLPRI
+249 RSLLPRI
-256 PMQPAIVSAS
+256 PMQQATAPASPSAS
-266 PSASSSASSST
+266 PSAAPLASPSASPSAAPSAASSASSSASSS
-277 SSSTSPSASPSVSPS
+277 SSSL
-292 ASPSASSSAS
+292 ASPSASS
-302 PSASSSASPS
+302 
-312 ASPSASSS
+312 
-320 ASSPKALLSYVG
+320 PKPLLSYVG

-376 ISPKE
+376 VSPKE
-381 REIRD
+381 REIRR

-408 PRGKSF
+408 PVGKSF

-421 LVQISPWNYE
+421 LVLISPWNYE
-431 YCPDLAVNREVCLV
+431 YCRDLAINREVCLV
-445 MNELT
+445 MNELA
-450 RVIAGV
+450 RVIAGT

-462 E
+462 